1 MSFNDL
7 LISNL
12 DADCKQTINR
22 NLVSNDKSEIPIINE
37 KSVALCGTQMVDS
50 WMDDLMDRLSMQHV
64 DGWMCGWMDGWT
76 DKCFFMHIKNQN
88 IKWPNIG

>member
-12 DADCKQTINR
+12 DAGCKQTINSYLDT
-22 NLVSNDKSEIPIINE
+22 NEKSEIPIINE
-37 KSVALCGTQMVDS
+37 KSVALCSRQRWMVDD
-50 WMDDLMDRLSMQHV
+50 WMDRLSMQHV